1 MNYNKYNVNKLKH
14 LKLMLV
20 LFVLLK
26 NHGPN
31 ISMDVLDRTNFK
43 ELFSVDKRLNG
54 YFGQKQIS
62 EIFWWSKMFNYLMNH
77 RLSVSMDVLFQCS
90 VILKTLYQ
98 FSTFAFRG

>member
-43 ELFSVDKRLNG
+43 ELFSVD
-54 YFGQKQIS
+54 QTAQW
-62 EIFWWSKMFNYLMNH
+62 IFWTEANI
-77 RLSVSMDVLFQCS
+77 RD
-90 VILKTLYQ
+90 ILVK
-98 FSTFAFRG
+98 